1 MGQEKIYYCIGCGKT
16 HNRGEFYKSYNSQHK
31 NGVYPFCKEY
41 IKKEVYRKDGSINV
55 EKFKNLLMQMDAPF
69 LRDEFE
75 GALEEKSETIG
86 RYFVRIAMVQN
97 RGLTWKDSTSN
108 NKENEKQENKN
119 INENNNIHPFELT
132 EKETRELEDKWGFG
146 YSSEE
151 LYLFEKKY
159 QMLKNNYLE
168 KTAMHSEALYNY
180 IRYRVKEEMATAEGN
195 VKEAKDWGGLAKD
208 AANAAKI
215 NPSQLSKSD
224 LTDGLNSVGEIVRA
238 TEQAVDIIEI
248 LPKFKEKPQD
258 KVDFTLWCYINYVRD
273 LKGLPSANYEDIY
286 QFYEERKKEY
296 EERLAELGEDS
307 IFDSDGDK

>member
-1 MGQEKIYYCIGCGKT
+1 MGQKNIYYCIGCGRE
-16 HNRGEFYKSYNSQHK
+16 HERGEFYKSYNSNHK
-31 NGVYPFCKEY
+31 NGVYPFCKKY
-41 IKKEVYRKDGSINV
+41 IKKEVYREDDSINIK
-55 EKFKNLLMQMDAPF
+55 KFKNLLMQIDAPF
-69 LRDEFE
+69 LIEEFE
-75 GALEEKSETIG
+75 GALEDKRETIG
-86 RYFVRIAMVQN
+86 TYFSRISMVQN
-97 RGLTWKDSTSN
+97 RELRWKDSTSN
-108 NKENEKQENKN
+108 NKDDIKKKDEN
-119 INENNNIHPFELT
+119 INENNNAYPFELT
-132 EKETRELEDKWGFG
+132 KKEITKLEDKWGFG

-195 VKEAKDWGGLAKD
+195 VKDAKDWGGLAKD

-248 LPKFKEKPQD
+248 LPKFKERPQD
-258 KVDFTLWCYINYVRD
+258 KVDFTLWCYVNYVRD
-273 LKGLPSANYEDIY
+273 LKGLPPASYQDIY
-286 QFYEERKKEY
+286 EFYEERKKEY
-296 EERLAELGEDS
+296 KQRVSELEEES
-307 IFDSDGDK
+307 IFDSDGDN